1 MQDVETLKEQGYV
14 VLKGSLPS
22 NSVADKISAISGGAT
37 TFQELK
43 RVFEDEDLALGP
55 SRKNYRVTDET
66 RGSLLSER
74 SRGVLDSLG
83 SWNWYD
89 SSIITALP
97 GRGRQPAHRD
107 YSAPAKKEGK
117 WKLVVFSPMHDVAAN
132 GGVTAVYPATHMG
145 HGKTNLKRIRLNAGD
160 ELVFFSTLLHYG
172 AANNSD
178 DPRIMLS
185 QTYEVANMQ
194 GLLEVFISEEE

>member
-1 MQDVETLKEQGYV
+1 MQDVLTLKEQGYV
-14 VLKGSLPS
+14 VLKGSLS
-22 NSVADKISAISGGAT
+22 ENSVADKISAASGGAT

-43 RVFEDEDLALGP
+43 KVFEDEDLALGP
-55 SRKNYRVTDET
+55 SRKNYRVTSET
-66 RGSLLSER
+66 RGMLLSHR

-83 SWNWYD
+83 SWNWFD

-97 GRGRQPAHRD
+97 GRGKQPAHRD
-107 YSAPAKKEGK
+107 YSAPTKKEGK
-117 WKLVVFSPMHDVAAN
+117 WKLVVFSPMHNVTAN

-145 HGKTNLKRIRLNAGD
+145 HGKTNLKRIRLDAGD

-178 DPRIMLS
+178 KPRVLFS
-185 QTYEVANMQ
+185 QTYEVENIT
-194 GLLEVFISEEE
+194 GLPDVFID